1 MMKYKSKLLNPVIA
15 SVFSTALLAIS
26 PANAATIGSFSD
38 WQIDSADL
46 SSNNSAVNYI
56 TEDQHADFLDPGY
69 GGQDYD
75 AEAIYTTWDSNYL
88 YIGVMTGR
96 EQNPSDGWAPGDIA
110 IDIGSNGSYEF
121 GLVTS
126 SATGDNPATA
136 GIGLAGDL
144 YAVSSWNNGIWDSAG
159 NYVGAN
165 SPLVD
170 TDHPTSVASGSLIG
184 AATNF
189 SYDSIG
195 TGYGN
200 WANDEH
206 YFISTVIDLNLL
218 GGANFMD
225 GGFSIHWTANCNN
238 DWLQLDVP
246 ASSVP
251 VPAPLV
257 LLMAG
262 LLGMIAMGRAR
273 KNTA

>member
-1 MMKYKSKLLNPVIA
+1 MIGHQSKFLNPLVA
-15 SVFSTALLAIS
+15 SAFSVALLAIS
-26 PANAATIGSFSD
+26 SASAATITNFSD
-38 WQIDSADL
+38 WQINSSNL
-46 SSNNSAVNYI
+46 SSGNSAVNYI

-96 EQNPSDGWAPGDIA
+96 EQNPGDGWAPGDIA

-121 GLVTS
+121 GMVTS

-136 GIGLAGDL
+136 GIGLAADL

-170 TDHPTSVASGSLIG
+170 TSHPTSVASGSLIG
-184 AATNF
+184 TATSF

-195 TGYGN
+195 SGYGN

-206 YFISTVIDLNLL
+206 YFISAVIDLNLL
-218 GGANFMD
+218 GGANLMD
-225 GGFSIHWTANCNN
+225 DGFSIHWTANCNN
-238 DWLQLDVP
+238 DWLQLDIP
-246 ASSVP
+246 ASAVP
-251 VPAPLV
+251 VPAPLM

-262 LLGMIAMGRAR
+262 LLGLIASGRAR